1 MQHPDTVLFSAK
13 KPLPALAA
21 CEHIAG
27 NEKFIRK
34 AFALQA
40 EFGDVFDITCDCEDG
55 APTGEERDHAQMV
68 ARLLNDAE
76 NAAKRAG
83 VRIHDPSHSAWK
95 QDVDILIGESG
106 ESLASMTVPKPLSYD
121 DAAIAV
127 EYIQTC
133 SESAGIA
140 APAIHILVE
149 TQSALAD
156 VFRIATIPGLQGL
169 IFGLLDFVSDHQGAV
184 PESAMRSPG
193 QFRHRLIARAKAEV
207 AAAALA
213 NGLVPTHNPCLNFQ
227 DPAAAGDDARTAREE
242 FGYLRMYSIHPAQIK
257 PIVEAMQPRADD
269 IVRAASILLAA
280 QAANWGPISHD
291 GDMHDRASYRY
302 FWDLLKRARATGAEV
317 PRAAE
322 QSFFPRD
329 FPTLGKSS
337 AMKL

>member
-13 KPLPALAA
+13 KPLPALPA

-40 EFGDVFDITCDCEDG
+40 ELGAVFDITCDCEDG

-68 ARLLNDAE
+68 ARLLNDPD
-76 NAAKRAG
+76 NAAKRSG
-83 VRIHDPSHSAWK
+83 VRIHDPSHTAWK
-95 QDVDILIGESG
+95 QDVDILLGESG
-106 ESLASMTVPKPLSYD
+106 ENVRYLTVPKPLSYD
-121 DAAIAV
+121 EAAKAV
-127 EYIQTC
+127 DYIQAC
-133 SESAGIA
+133 SNGAGIMP
-140 APAIHILVE
+140 PAVHILVE

-169 IFGLLDFVSDHQGAV
+169 VFGLLDFVSDHQGAV

-193 QFRHRLIARAKAEV
+193 QFQHRLIARAKAEV

-213 NGLVPTHNPCLNFQ
+213 NGLVPTHNPCLNFS
-227 DPAAAGDDARTAREE
+227 DPAAAGQDARIAREE

-257 PIVEAMQPRADD
+257 PIVEAMQPRAGD
-269 IVRAASILLAA
+269 IARAASILLAA

-302 FWDLLKRARATGAEV
+302 FWDLLKRARATGVEM

-322 QSFFPRD
+322 ETFFPRD

-337 AMKL
+337 AMNL